1 MNGVRERRSL
11 FANDCV
17 NGVHYFRKER
27 ERERER
33 ANLPNENGNGR
44 KKLDERSNERVVT
57 FCSTLMQLSIIY
69 AYLPMLFWYILKCF
83 DVIKIVSLL
92 HLQ

>member
-17 NGVHYFRKER
+17 NGVHYYREER

-33 ANLPNENGNGR
+33 PNLPNENGNGR

-57 FCSTLMQLSIIY
+57 ICSTLMQLSIIY
-69 AYLPMLFWYILKCF
+69 AYLCCF
-83 DVIKIVSLL
+83 GTF
-92 HLQ
+92 